1 MITLIAPL
9 TEVSTGKPAQ
19 LSTGFSTTT
28 RLPTTEVR
36 AGKTTDGSS
45 GLLPTVRLSPIAF
58 SVATF
63 MKRSSS
69 LPWTEK
75 LPFTERSS
83 GRSKQRR
90 IFVRSRKM
98 LPLTETSSGRPIV
111 KISKFGSTYRLPPI
125 VVQARAAMYDAPSEM
140 VTDSRQSTASMVRAM
155 PAMRRE
161 RARALLVP
169 RARDALEVR
178 I

>member
-83 GRSKQRR
+83 CRSKQRR
-90 IFVRSRKM
+90 IFVRSR
-98 LPLTETSSGRPIV
+98 LQEDAAAHRDELR
-111 KISKFGSTYRLPPI
+111 
-125 VVQARAAMYDAPSEM
+125 QADC
-140 VTDSRQSTASMVRAM
+140 
-155 PAMRRE
+155 
-161 RARALLVP
+161 
-169 RARDALEVR
+169 
-178 I
+178 